1 MCSHS
6 HLRFDFIRFVH
17 ATSHTVFSFTHCISI
32 FFVSILVYTCISHMS
47 NSQGIKLRIEMKQN
61 DGNIIYQYKDT
72 HRHSQT
78 LTNTHAQTLTR
89 AWNSR
94 HNYLQEEKPKTKNNR
109 RIKIHWTKQNKTK
122 REKPKKSHAKS
133 KSILG
138 GDFWI
143 SNSITVCQS
152 MISSITMLP
161 PQPLALPLPHNFLSD
176 SIDWLVT
183 EIKHEISNLGSRFEP
198 VTNIEYRNKAHYI
211 ERKRQEERYMKTVN
225 KYERE

>member
-1 MCSHS
+1 MET
-6 HLRFDFIRFVH
+6 LFIN
-17 ATSHTVFSFTHCISI
+17 TKTLT
-32 FFVSILVYTCISHMS
+32 
-47 NSQGIKLRIEMKQN
+47 
-61 DGNIIYQYKDT
+61 DT
-72 HRHSQT
+72 HKHTRTDTYTSMKFQ
-78 LTNTHAQTLTR
+78 AQLLAR
-89 AWNSR
+89 R
-94 HNYLQEEKPKTKNNR
+94 KTKKNNR
-109 RIKIHWTKQNKTK
+109 RIKIHWTKQNKTR

>member
-1 MCSHS
+1 MRRNVFAFAFAF
-6 HLRFDFIRFVH
+6 RFYPFRSCH
-17 ATSHTVFSFTHCISI
+17 FTHGFQFYSLHFN

-78 LTNTHAQTLTR
+78 HTH
-89 AWNSR
+89 R
-94 HNYLQEEKPKTKNNR
+94 HLHEHEIPGTITCKKKNQKKNNR
-109 RIKIHWTKQNKTK
+109 RIKIHWTKQNKTR

-143 SNSITVCQS
+143 SNRITVCQS